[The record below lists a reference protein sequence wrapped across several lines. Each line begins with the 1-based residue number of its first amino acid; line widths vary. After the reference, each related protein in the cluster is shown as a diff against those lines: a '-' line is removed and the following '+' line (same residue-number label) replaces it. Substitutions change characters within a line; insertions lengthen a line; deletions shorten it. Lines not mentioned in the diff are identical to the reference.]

1 MSTTVYAA
9 RTFST
14 SSSFSRN
21 PSQHNPSQ
29 TVLCM
34 QQEAWYP
41 YPDAFQVLLQAVQH
55 DCKRRMTTL
64 SYLCPCRRNTY
75 NGLLYKED
83 PTIFAWDLLNE
94 PRQTQ
99 GDYQAV
105 QKWIDLFAP
114 FIKSQDPNHMV

>member
-1 MSTTVYAA
+1 MSWILILTHGVSA
-9 RTFST
+9 RFL
-14 SSSFSRN
+14 R
-21 PSQHNPSQ
+21 
-29 TVLCM
+29 
-34 QQEAWYP
+34 
-41 YPDAFQVLLQAVQH
+41 
-55 DCKRRMTTL
+55 
-64 SYLCPCRRNTY
+64 PCRRNTY

-105 QKWIDLFAP
+105 QKWIDIFAP